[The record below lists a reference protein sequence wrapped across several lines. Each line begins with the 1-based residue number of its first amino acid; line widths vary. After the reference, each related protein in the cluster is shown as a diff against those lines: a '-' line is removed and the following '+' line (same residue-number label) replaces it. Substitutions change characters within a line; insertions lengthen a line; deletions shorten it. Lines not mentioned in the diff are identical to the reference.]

1 MNHFKS
7 EEDFGKDLRRFNA
20 LISKFPSWKP
30 TKARKK
36 HTDKFGKKIEEGE
49 VYFKRSYGLGDDVLK
64 LSRESMEQVLFVIF
78 FRNSGLSDLA
88 DELIKERM
96 EELTAKLDSSQETGN

>member
-1 MNHFKS
+1 
-7 EEDFGKDLRRFNA
+7 
-20 LISKFPSWKP
+20 
-30 TKARKK
+30 
-36 HTDKFGKKIEEGE
+36 
-49 VYFKRSYGLGDDVLK
+49 
-64 LSRESMEQVLFVIF
+64 MEQVLFVIF